1 MQSFKYIPSG
11 THAMTKVIK
20 DQLLLVNHDVINAE
34 VLEKINNEYLNDLKN
49 LYSNMNMVE
58 DKS

>member
-20 DQLLLVNHDVINAE
+20 DELLLVNHDVINNE
-34 VLEKINNEYLNDLKN
+34 VLEKINN
-49 LYSNMNMVE
+49 
-58 DKS
+58 